1 MFAHVAYA
9 ATNFSDAVGHW
20 ADDEIRTGVE
30 YGYIGGYP
38 DNRFYP
44 DNAIKRS
51 EFVKAVNAAMGF
63 TELGNIA
70 FEDVLPS
77 AWYYDE
83 VRKAASAGYISG
95 YDNGMWFAPDNP
107 ITREEVAA
115 ALYRLDED
123 KTLANPGYRDIRDIE
138 WSLDAVRHAFAKG
151 YMTGFPDGNFYPR
164 RNLTRAEVVNI
175 LNKFIGI
182 DRAHRMITEL
192 SVLYSTDLTAYFS
205 VRTHTAG
212 TMYWEILPASYP
224 EPDALQVREGKMAN
238 GQPAPLKGNIK
249 LKATEEYKFNVFLPY
264 DNAYY
269 ANIPEYNGAYTLYAV
284 VGAKTVRSLVA
295 NVDFSTG
302 DTGDWA
308 EDWLAPLKVRDVTAN
323 TAVLD
328 FKSVESGML
337 YYVVMPRTRGVPTQ
351 NDIAPAPPSDTPPRG
366 WNMDPPDYS
375 GEAEVVRDVSG
386 TVMLQ
391 NLKAGTDYTVYAF
404 VLKDPAL
411 FYPAG
416 RYPNWRDTET
426 WPLPNVPLQDL
437 SDTLGPGYLSNVAS
451 FAFKTQG
458 QSLPSLASVAARIND
473 KLELEIDAATSG
485 IDAALSGNV
494 TVYYAVWAESGGAV
508 PPTPAEL
515 KAGVFSS
522 KSTPLLTGSF
532 PATAGTYVTTG
543 LVTPP
548 LLTTTPNYRLYAVAE
563 GSAGGGSDSP
573 AEYSQV
579 IWSDLFAK
587 TPTAP
592 NLAISD
598 GLRIQPIGWGLE
610 IFGGAAPIGLL
621 SGVYNYTDPDGT
633 GINVPNTYKT
643 VRVTPKLPT
652 GSPATAT
659 IRVNGK
665 VLPSAGY
672 VDLAMPAT
680 AGTPFQV
687 KVDVDTPGAQT
698 LSYTVLL
705 EESVP
710 AVTKLYVANATNPN
724 PSPDGNGNYE
734 VRLQPSTG
742 QKDVA
747 VRIDIEPEMKAEF
760 IVNGISIGPVLPPD
774 AFNGWQF
781 TIPLNESSPTDVTI
795 KVVGPT
801 PTQEVKGY
809 TLRINY

>member
-1 MFAHVAYA
+1 MISAHAAYA

-20 ADDEIRTGVE
+20 ADDEIRAGVE
-30 YGYIGGYP
+30 FGYIGGYP

-83 VRKAASAGYISG
+83 VRKAASAGYIAG

-138 WSLDAVRHAFAKG
+138 WSLDAVRHAYAKG

-175 LNKFIGI
+175 LNKFINI

-205 VRTHTAG
+205 ARSHTAG

-224 EPDALQVREGKMAN
+224 EPDALQVRNGRMAN
-238 GQPAPLKGNIK
+238 GQPAPLKGNLK
-249 LKATEEYKFNVFLPY
+249 LKLAEEAKFNTFLPY

-284 VGAKTVRSLVA
+284 VDAKSLLSVVS

-308 EDWLAPLKVRDVTAN
+308 EDWLAPLKVRDVTTN

-375 GEAEVVRDVSG
+375 GEAEAVRDVLG
-386 TVMLQ
+386 TVTLQ

-404 VLKDPAL
+404 VLKNPEL

-451 FAFKTQG
+451 FTFKTQG
-458 QSLPSLASVAARIND
+458 QSVPVLASVAARIND
-473 KLELEIDAATSG
+473 KLELEVDAAASG
-485 IDAALSGNV
+485 AETI
-494 TVYYAVWAESGGAV
+494 YYAVWQESAGAV

-515 KAGVFSS
+515 KTGVFSG
-522 KSTPLLTGSF
+522 KSEPLLTGKTSD
-532 PATAGTYVTTG
+532 TAPV
-543 LVTPP
+543 VIPTP
-548 LLTTTPNYRLYAVAE
+548 LAYDTKYRLYAVAE
-563 GSAGGGSDSP
+563 GTGGGGTDSP
-573 AEYSQV
+573 MEYSQV
-579 IWSDLFAK
+579 VWSDVFSK
-587 TPTAP
+587 TQPSP
-592 NLAISD
+592 QLAELKID
-598 GLRIQPIGWGLE
+598 AIGWGT
-610 IFGGAAPIGLL
+610 PILGL
-621 SGVYNYTDPDGT
+621 STATPFRPDVYNYTGTDGA
-633 GINVPNTYKT
+633 GVRVPNTYKT
-643 VRVTPKLPT
+643 IRVTPA
-652 GSPATAT
+652 GFPATASV
-659 IRVNGK
+659 RVNGK
-665 VLPSAGY
+665 VLPAAGY
-672 VDLAMPAT
+672 IDFAMPQA

-687 KVDVDTPGAQT
+687 KADVSVPGMQT

-705 EESVP
+705 KENVP
-710 AVTKLYVANATNPN
+710 AVTKLYVADSTDPN

-734 VRLQPSTG
+734 VRLQPNPG

-747 VRIDIEPEMKAEF
+747 IRIDIEPEMKAEF
-760 IVNGISIGPVLPPD
+760 ILENGSVIGPVLPPN

-801 PTQEVKGY
+801 PVQEVKGY